1 MNGLLCCCYYKFKGP
16 GSGSDEASKQYR
28 SQNEVEKAM
37 GLRNKLAEITGGF
50 LSIFNCCKLKV
61 GTVGPKM
68 PSVTNDVIDCPNR
81 IIGCATASE
90 CLLISVTFPWTQIF
104 LLAFALIGWV
114 GDNGKTCASS
124 WFVFL
129 WYPDFWRMFVLLEE
143 LDYSWRMLHFQNMRK
158 KFVQNLD
165 QIPFLQ
171 TFRMVRHETWWTHG
185 VWKNCI
191 C

>member
-1 MNGLLCCCYYKFKGP
+1 MGP
-16 GSGSDEASKQYR
+16 
-28 SQNEVEKAM
+28 
-37 GLRNKLAEITGGF
+37 RNKLAKITGGF
-50 LSIFNCCKLKV
+50 LPIFNCSKLKD

-68 PSVTNDVIDCPNR
+68 PSLTDDVIDCLNK
-81 IIGCATASE
+81 IIGCSTASE
-90 CLLISVTFPWTQIF
+90 CLLISVTFLWTQIF

-129 WYPDFWRMFVLLEE
+129 WYPDCWHMFVFLEE
-143 LDYSWRMLHFQNMRK
+143 LYYSWRMLHFQNMRK
-158 KFVQNLD
+158 KFLQYPD
-165 QIPFLQ
+165 RIPFLQ
-171 TFRMVRHETWWTHG
+171 DFRMVRHETLPTNV